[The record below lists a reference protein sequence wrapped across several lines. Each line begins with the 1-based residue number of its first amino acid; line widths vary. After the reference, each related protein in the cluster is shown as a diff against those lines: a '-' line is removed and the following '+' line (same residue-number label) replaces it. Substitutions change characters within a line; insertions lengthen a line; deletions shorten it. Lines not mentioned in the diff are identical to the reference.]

1 MPPNKPKPLI
11 SKLLIDPSRSPEVI
25 GHLTALLGL
34 RDVKSELELARVVEL
49 GLTPRSVD
57 LLVKHGLREQ
67 SVFELVIPRRT
78 LGRRVSRKERLSKDE
93 SDKLVRV
100 GRVIALAEQ
109 TFGEKDHAWAWL
121 EDEQQFDGTS
131 PLGMCSTTEGSR
143 LVESRLYQLYFGIF
157 A

>member
-1 MPPNKPKPLI
+1 MPRNKPTPKI
-11 SKLLIDPSRSPEVI
+11 SKLFASHGSAPEVFA
-25 GHLTALLGL
+25 HLTVLLGL
-34 RDVKSELELARVVEL
+34 QNIQSERDLARVVES
-49 GLTPRSVD
+49 GLTTRSVD
-57 LLVKHGLREQ
+57 VLVKHGLKEQ
-67 SVFELVIPRRT
+67 FVFDLVIPRRT

-109 TFGEKDHAWAWL
+109 TFGEKRRAWAWL
-121 EDEQQFDGTS
+121 EDQQQFDGTS
-131 PLGMCSTTEGSR
+131 PLEMCSTAQGSR